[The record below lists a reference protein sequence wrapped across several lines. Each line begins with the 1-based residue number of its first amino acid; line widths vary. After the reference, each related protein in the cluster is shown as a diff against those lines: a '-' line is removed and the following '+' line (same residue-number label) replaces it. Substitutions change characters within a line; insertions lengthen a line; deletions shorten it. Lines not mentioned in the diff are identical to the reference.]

1 MLTTTKFWLWLS
13 TQVSLVTAWRV
24 LDQFGTPEKAYFAD
38 PEEYESI
45 PGLSQEELQALS
57 DKSVRQVER
66 ILEDCQ
72 RLHVRIVTWQDAAY
86 PDRLRGIELPPLVL
100 YFQGRPLQIDDEPV
114 IAMAGTR
121 RASPY
126 GLTMARTFAREITQG
141 GGLVLTGV
149 AYGCDT
155 NAIMGAFDARGSVAV
170 VLPGGVDV
178 PFSSSGSG
186 VALYQDLQ
194 RYGTLISEYPPGTPN
209 RKEHFRMRNR
219 LLTGMAIGVLCVEA
233 PRHSGTLQ
241 VAAYAREQDR
251 DVFVVPARVDDISAA
266 GTNDLMCQGFA
277 MPIMSGRDLLGYFT
291 AVYPQLLRQQEKP
304 LRKVKPA
311 ATPAPEVVPEAVIAA
326 SAPDSVSEK
335 KVDTAKSEAY
345 IDLDSVKDSLS
356 EQEKRILTAMGSDS
370 VTSEELIAATGLN
383 AADLMST
390 LTLLT
395 LRSLVIPEDAGRF
408 RSAVR

>member
-13 TQVSLVTAWRV
+13 TQVSLTTAWRV
-24 LDQFGTPEKAYFAD
+24 LEQLGTPEKVYFAD
-38 PEEYESI
+38 SEEYESI

-57 DKSVRQVER
+57 DKSVRRVEE
-66 ILEDCQ
+66 ILENCQ

-86 PDRLRGIELPPLVL
+86 PDRLRGIDLPPLVL
-100 YFQGRPLQIDDEPV
+100 YFQGRPLQIDAEAV

-126 GLTMARTFAREITQG
+126 GLTMARVFAREITQG

-149 AYGCDT
+149 AHGCDT
-155 NAIMGAFDARGSVAV
+155 NAIMGAFDARGSVAAI
-170 VLPGGVDV
+170 LPGGVDV
-178 PFSSSGSG
+178 PFTSSASGA
-186 VALYQDLQ
+186 ALYQDLR

-219 LLTGMAIGVLCVEA
+219 LLTGLAVGVLCVEA

-251 DVFVVPARVDDISAA
+251 DVFVIPARVDDVSAA
-266 GTNDLMCQGFA
+266 GTNDLMCQGYA
-277 MPIMSGRDLLGYFT
+277 LPIMSGHDLLRYYT
-291 AVYPQLLRQQEKP
+291 AVYPQLLRQQKQPPRKAKP
-304 LRKVKPA
+304 VPA
-311 ATPAPEVVPEAVIAA
+311 PAPEPAEKETA
-326 SAPDSVSEK
+326 SPGEPDRVSEK
-335 KVDTAKSEAY
+335 KVDTETSGAY

-356 EQEKRILTAMGSDS
+356 ELEQRILTAMGSDS
-370 VTSEELIAATGLN
+370 VTSEELIAATGLS
-383 AADLMST
+383 ASDLMST

>member
-13 TQVSLVTAWRV
+13 TQVSLMTAWRV
-24 LDQFGTPEKAYFAD
+24 LDQLGTPEKAYFAD

-45 PGLSQEELQALS
+45 SGLSQEELRALS
-57 DKSVRQVER
+57 DKSVTQVET

-86 PDRLRGIELPPLVL
+86 PDRLRDIELPPLVL
-100 YFQGRPLQIDDEPV
+100 YFQGRPLQIDAEPV

-126 GLTMARTFAREITQG
+126 GLAMARVFAREITQG

-149 AYGCDT
+149 ARGCDT
-155 NAIMGAFDARGSVAV
+155 NAIMGAFDAQGSVAV
-170 VLPGGVDV
+170 ILPGGVDV
-178 PFSSSGSG
+178 PFTSSASGA
-186 VALYQDLQ
+186 ALYQDLH
-194 RYGTLISEYPPGTPN
+194 RFGTLISEYPPGTPN

-219 LLTGMAIGVLCVEA
+219 LLTGLAVGVLCVEA

-251 DVFVVPARVDDISAA
+251 DVFVIPARIDDISAA
-266 GTNDLMCQGFA
+266 GTNDLMCQGYA
-277 MPIMSGRDLLGYFT
+277 MPIMSGRDLLGYYT
-291 AVYPQLLRQQEKP
+291 AVYPQLLRTQEKP
-304 LRKVKPA
+304 FRKIKPA
-311 ATPAPEVVPEAVIAA
+311 PDPEPAKKEAAPP
-326 SAPDSVSEK
+326 SAPDPVSEK
-335 KVDTAKSEAY
+335 KVDTEKSGAY

-356 EQEKRILTAMGSDS
+356 QQEQSILTAMGSDS
-370 VTSEELIAATGLN
+370 VTSEELIAATGLS
-383 AADLMST
+383 AAELMSALMM
-390 LTLLT
+390 LTLK
-395 LRSLVIPEDAGRF
+395 SLVISEDTGRF